1 MKTIILGAAGL
12 LLSTTA
18 LAGVVTSKDMNDE
31 AAAAPVAAKDAD
43 SLDGSLI
50 ANAITIDWPTK
61 ASDDDKSNDPTKV
74 IEASA
79 KAMPETPAAETPSTA
94 EMSAAIDPK
103 ADELH
108 GGMGGPDEP
117 VATAAAMPV
126 RTETSWPACAPG
138 PGDDNC
144 IQLYEPGVAE
154 SYAAWQGANVPGA
167 EQTAMGGPE
176 EPIEGADAVP
186 AAATSYPVC
195 RSRADDRCI
204 QPGEHETLAGV
215 DDGSERLAMGGPEEP
230 VEGAELAA
238 YEPIPEDA
246 VMPATDEEADK
257 DSPDT
262 MAI

>member
-18 LAGVVTSKDMNDE
+18 LAGVVTSKDMNDD
-31 AAAAPVAAKDAD
+31 AAAAPVAAKVSE
-43 SLDGSLI
+43 SLGESLI

-61 ASDDDKSNDPTKV
+61 ASDDDKSSDPTKA
-74 IEASA
+74 IEASVNS
-79 KAMPETPAAETPSTA
+79 KPETAVADTPSTT
-94 EMSAAIDPK
+94 EMSAAVDAK
-103 ADELH
+103 AEVY

-195 RSRADDRCI
+195 RSRADDHCI
-204 QPGEHETLAGV
+204 QPGEHEALAGV
-215 DDGSERLAMGGPEEP
+215 DDGSERLAMGGPEEQL
-230 VEGAELAA
+230 EGTELAA

-246 VMPATDEEADK
+246 VMPASDEDAAK